1 MRLSLVPM
9 KLDYIPNINA
19 YGDCVVRLFDFD
31 KSEALKFQS
40 AINST
45 IIQKKKSLDLS
56 QLDYIEHSNCMVL
69 LMLGEEDE
77 GMVTLDD
84 YHFVC
89 KLTMETY
96 EKMVLL
102 IAPFCLKDR
111 SSHQMLYDVDSL
123 TDFLF
128 SPAGTSTIAD
138 ESEA

>member
-1 MRLSLVPM
+1 M
-9 KLDYIPNINA
+9 
-19 YGDCVVRLFDFD
+19 VRLFDFD
-31 KSEALKFQS
+31 KSEALKFQE

-45 IIQKKKSLDLS
+45 LIQKKKSLDLS
-56 QLDYIEHSNCMVL
+56 QLDYIEHINCMVL

-77 GMVTLDD
+77 GMVSLDD

-96 EKMVLL
+96 EKMIEL
-102 IAPFCLKDR
+102 IEPYCLKDR

-128 SPAGTSTIAD
+128 SPAGTSTIFD
-138 ESEA
+138 DIED